1 MTAEVLHPWV
11 VLNVDG
17 RDPAQDFSGAN
28 TAPDPEVH
36 APVNYHAYAACTAGS
51 FHKAASAVP
60 DSAERVLVLLR
71 QRNLVAARA
80 AVRQLRE
87 RGCSVWVSL
96 KESGGLQVSELI
108 SEPRR
113 WKEFCD
119 VCRSANGCLSSTPD
133 LVVLYRSTGAQNV
146 VFIPTP
152 YPVDLPEWNFA
163 CSMALR
169 NGIFVGTREFDVLS
183 RRHTIAVTAA
193 VSVGIQKACRVVVF
207 NPDGKRGEKMLE
219 AIRESTG
226 IGPKLEVI
234 HGRLAY
240 PDYLRVMAMSRV
252 VWQLDRSRVP
262 GQVAGDALLCG
273 VPCIGGDGAIDRIG
287 HPVTHGDGKSD
298 GELLEKLE
306 VLMSDDVVYQ
316 SAVEASKAAAHSS
329 LSFGKVARQLQELS

>member
-1 MTAEVLHPWV
+1 MNAEVIHSWV

-28 TAPDPEVH
+28 TAPNPEVH

-51 FHKAASAVP
+51 FHKTASAVP
-60 DSAERVLVLLR
+60 ESAKRVLVLLR

-80 AVRQLRE
+80 AVRQLRD
-87 RGCSVWVSL
+87 RGCTVWVSL
-96 KESGGLQVSELI
+96 KESGGLQASELI

-133 LVVLYRSTGAQNV
+133 LVVLYRSAGAQNV

-152 YPVDLPEWNFA
+152 YPVDLPDWNFA
-163 CSMALR
+163 RPLALR

-183 RRHTIAVTAA
+183 RRHTMAVAA
-193 VSVGIQKACRVVVF
+193 AASVGIQKACRVVVF

-219 AIRESTG
+219 AIRESSG
-226 IGPKLEVI
+226 IGSKLEVI

-240 PDYLRVMAMSRV
+240 PDYLRVIATCRL

-273 VPCIGGDGAIDRIG
+273 VPCVGGEGAIDRIG
-287 HPVTHGDGKSD
+287 HPSTHGDGKSD
-298 GELLEKLE
+298 VELLGKLE
-306 VLMSDDVVYQ
+306 ELMSDDAAYQ
-316 SAVEASKAAAHSS
+316 SVIEASHTAAHSL
-329 LSFGKVARQLQELS
+329 LSFVAVAQQLEALP